1 MAERKFNVDIN
12 LLTNQLINGVIHVSA
27 SHPTAPSPKQG
38 QIYYNSTDK
47 TIYLYDGTNWKG
59 LFTTKA
65 SETVLGLVELATTVQ
80 VYTGVDT
87 ENGNPL
93 AVKPSQVLQL
103 FNDATMLNVGG
114 DLSGALP
121 NPVVEQSSSTDGF
134 LITVAAGGV
143 RLIPVDT
150 STLALKNSGGSAYAN
165 LEALN
170 MHVKGNLTV
179 DGVVKQVLTE
189 EIQLEDSI
197 LVLNSNETSATPTQN
212 AGLEVE
218 RGSVLDNA
226 QLIWNE
232 STDRWEINDGTNQFQ
247 ITLKKVVTITG
258 TGSLTSF
265 DVNHNFNTSD
275 VLVQIFNSSNIQ
287 EECGIDTNYLNK
299 VIVSFNTAPANGITY
314 KVVING

>member
-12 LLTNQLINGVIHVSA
+12 LLTNQLINGVIHVSGSA
-27 SHPTAPSPKQG
+27 PTIPAPKQG
-38 QIYYNSTDK
+38 QIYYNSGDK
-47 TIYLYDGTNWKG
+47 TIYLYDGTNWKS

-65 SETVLGLVELATTVQ
+65 SETVLGLVELATLVQ
-80 VYTGVDT
+80 IALEQDE

-93 AVKPSQVLQL
+93 VVKPSQLMHYY
-103 FNDATMLNVGG
+103 NMAITANVGG

-134 LITVAAGGV
+134 LIKVSAGEV

-150 STLALKNSGGSAYAN
+150 STLAVKNSGGSAYAN

-170 MHVKGNLTV
+170 VHVKGDLTV
-179 DGVVKQVLTE
+179 DGVVKQVATE

-197 LVLNSNETSATPTQN
+197 LVLNSNEAAAPTQD

-218 RGSVLDNA
+218 RGTSTNVK
-226 QLIWNE
+226 LIWNE
-232 STDRWEINDGTNQFQ
+232 TTDRWEINDGTNQFP
-247 ITLKKVVTITG
+247 ISLKKVVTITG
-258 TGSLTSF
+258 NGALTSF
-265 DVNHNFNTSD
+265 DVAHNLNTSD
-275 VLVQIFNSSNIQ
+275 VLVQVFNSSNVQ

-299 VIVSFNTAPANGITY
+299 IVVSFNTAPANGVTY
-314 KVVING
+314 KVVMNG